1 MNKTL
6 LTTLIFA
13 LVLLFIFSPFAAL
26 AGLMLVL
33 VVAAFFFFLGNVF
46 QAILGSSDID
56 RNSA

>member
-13 LVLLFIFSPFAAL
+13 LLLLFIFSPFAAL

-33 VVAAFFFFLGNVF
+33 LFTAFLFFLGNVF
-46 QAILGSSDID
+46 RAIIGNNNT
-56 RNSA
+56 NSNSP